1 MATVRVLCSRFD
13 VLPEYK
19 HTSGGIILEEE
30 QISITE
36 LIYVLLSKWP
46 MLVIS
51 FIVAAAIAFSV
62 TLIFITPK
70 YQSRGKLYVSSESQ
84 RTIQQSDAVAYNTVL
99 TNQKLV
105 NTYMEILRSDSFLLT
120 VSEDIGGKYTHSQ
133 IADMLSMTAVNQT
146 ELLEISVLC
155 PDPYDAYKITGSI
168 IKNAGDEIER
178 VVDGGSVRIIDNA
191 SMPSAPSTP
200 NVYKNTAIGALI
212 GLVIGAIAIFLM
224 EILDTRV
231 KPNDDL
237 QTKYSIPVLGEI
249 PWLLADK

>member
-1 MATVRVLCSRFD
+1 M
-13 VLPEYK
+13 
-19 HTSGGIILEEE
+19 EEE
-30 QISITE
+30 QISIME
-36 LIYVLLSKWP
+36 LIYVMLAKWP
-46 MLVIS
+46 ALVVS
-51 FIVAAAIAFSV
+51 FIAAAAIAFSG

-70 YQSRGKLYVSSESQ
+70 YESKGKLYVSSESQ

-120 VSEDIGGKYTHSQ
+120 VSEDIGGKYSYLE

-155 PDPYDAYKITGSI
+155 PDPYDAYKITSSI
-168 IKNAGDEIER
+168 IKNSSDEIER

-191 SMPSAPSTP
+191 STPTSPATP

-212 GLVIGAIAIFLM
+212 GLVIGAVVIFLM
-224 EILDTRV
+224 EILNTRV

-237 QTKYSIPVLGEI
+237 QNKYSIPVLGEI